1 MKAVAMFSGGLDS
14 ILAVELIL
22 KQGIEVVAL
31 HFHIP
36 FSIRSESSCIQS
48 AKRMGIEL
56 MNIPL
61 TQEFLEVL
69 KRPTYGYGKNMNPCI
84 DCRILMLKRAKR
96 VMENIGA
103 SFVITGEVIDQR
115 PMSQNLKALRII
127 ERDAGLEGLIL
138 RPLSAK
144 LLPSTIPEKEG
155 WVDRDKLLGIRGK
168 SRRFQMELARLM
180 GIKGYPSPAGGC
192 LLTDPGFS
200 KRVKDLLNYGELSLK
215 EVGLLKLGRHFRLKP
230 TAKLVVGR
238 DREENDRLRSFLKNG
253 DVSLEPTKIPGPV
266 GLLRG
271 EIDDSLILLSAEI
284 VARYSDHLNKE
295 VEVVYFKLPDPTPNF
310 IEAKPIKE
318 EKLRGFRL

>member
-1 MKAVAMFSGGLDS
+1 MFSGGLDS
-14 ILAVELIL
+14 TLAVKLIL
-22 KQGIEVVAL
+22 GQGIEVIAL
-31 HFHIP
+31 HFYTP
-36 FSIRSESSCIQS
+36 FCVCSESSCIQS
-48 AKRMGIEL
+48 AKRMGIEF

-69 KRPTYGYGKNMNPCI
+69 KNPTYGYGKNMNPCI

-96 VMENIGA
+96 IMENIGA
-103 SFVITGEVIDQR
+103 SFVITGEVIGQR

-127 ERDAGLEGLIL
+127 EREAGLSGLIL

-144 LLPSTIPEKEG
+144 LLPLTIPEKEG
-155 WVDRDKLLGIRGK
+155 WVNRDKLLGIKGR
-168 SRRFQMELARLM
+168 SRKFQMELAQLM
-180 GIKGYPSPAGGC
+180 DIKYYSSPAGGC

-200 KRVKDLLNYGELSLK
+200 KRVRDLLNYGELSLK
-215 EVGLLKLGRHFRLKP
+215 EVGLLKLGRHFRLRP

-253 DVSLEPTKIPGPV
+253 DVPLEPTKIPGPV

-284 VARYSDHLNKE
+284 VARYSDHLNRE
-295 VEVVYFKLPDPTPNF
+295 VEIVYFRLPDTTPNF
-310 IEAKPIKE
+310 INVKPMKE
-318 EKLRGFRL
+318 EKLKDFRI